1 MEPMK
6 KLNPA
11 VTAIIVIVL
20 IAIAAAAVVA
30 LNNSQKAAAPVTSDS
45 TSPSSNQS
53 QAPSPTASQYKDG
66 TYSATGSYS
75 TPGGRESIELEVTL
89 TGGTVQD
96 TKLTQKGM
104 TGEAK
109 EYQARFASG
118 YKTEVI
124 GKSIDEISLSRVA
137 GSSLTSAGF
146 NNALDQ
152 IKRDAAA

>member
-124 GKSIDEISLSRVA
+124 GKSIDEVSLSRVA

>member
-1 MEPMK
+1 MK
-6 KLNPA
+6 RLNPA

>member
-1 MEPMK
+1 MESARKP
-6 KLNPA
+6 NPA
-11 VTAIIVIVL
+11 VVAVIVIVL
-20 IAIAAAAVVA
+20 IGAIAAAVAA
-30 LNNSQKAAAPVTSDS
+30 LNNNQEATAPVTSNSPNSS
-45 TSPSSNQS
+45 TGQKTPSS
-53 QAPSPTASQYKDG
+53 TAGQYKDG

-75 TPGGRESIELEVTL
+75 TPGGRESIGLEVTI

-96 TKLTQKGM
+96 TKLTQQGM

-118 YKTEVI
+118 YKTEVV

>member
-20 IAIAAAAVVA
+20 IALAAAAVVA

-45 TSPSSNQS
+45 TNPSSS
-53 QAPSPTASQYKDG
+53 QPQPPSSSSQYKDG

-75 TPGGRESIELEVTL
+75 TPGGRESIDLEVTL

-137 GSSLTSAGF
+137 GSSLTSIGF
-146 NNALDQ
+146 NDALDQ